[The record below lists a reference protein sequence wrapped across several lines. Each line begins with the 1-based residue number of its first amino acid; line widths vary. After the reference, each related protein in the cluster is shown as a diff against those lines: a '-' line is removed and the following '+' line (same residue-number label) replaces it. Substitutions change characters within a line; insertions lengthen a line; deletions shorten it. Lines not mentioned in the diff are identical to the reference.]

1 VSAAAASAS
10 RAAPPASAAL
20 VRLAGA
26 MAIAGNTV
34 REAIRSRLL
43 YTLLGFGILLIFA
56 GVLLSSLSYVETDRI
71 LQDVGFGAM
80 RLFGV
85 AIGLFVGVG
94 LIHKEVERR
103 TVYTILSKP
112 LSRSEFLL
120 GKFFGLAL
128 TVWMQLAI
136 MALAFAVVSRA
147 SGAPLG
153 SAHAAAFLL
162 LGVELLVVVA
172 IATFF
177 SAFTSPM
184 LSSLFAGGLWLVGN
198 LTRDLREIGSGS
210 ELASVREATAWL
222 YRLLPDLASFDLRLE
237 AAHGLPITATDVWL
251 PLLYG
256 ISYSAVV
263 LVLAVA
269 IFERRDF
276 R

>member
-1 VSAAAASAS
+1 MSAVTRVA
-10 RAAPPASAAL
+10 
-20 VRLAGA
+20 
-26 MAIAGNTV
+26 AIAGNTV

-43 YTLLGFGILLIFA
+43 YTLLGFALVMIGA
-56 GVLLSSLSYVETDRI
+56 GVLLSTLSYVESEKI
-71 LQDVGFGAM
+71 LQDVGFAAM

-85 AIGLFVGVG
+85 AIALFVGVG

-120 GKFFGLAL
+120 GKCAGLAL
-128 TVWMQLAI
+128 TVWMQLLV
-136 MALAFAVVSRA
+136 MALAFAGVSLA
-147 SGAPLG
+147 AGAPLG
-153 SAHAAAFLL
+153 AGHAAALL
-162 LGVELLVVVA
+162 LLAVELGVVVA

-184 LSSLFAGGLWLVGN
+184 LAALFAGGVWLVGN
-198 LTRDLREIGSGS
+198 LTRDLREIGAGS
-210 ELASVREATAWL
+210 PLVAVREATSWL
-222 YRLLPDLASFDLRLE
+222 YRVLPDLAGFNLSIE
-237 AAHGLPITATDVWL
+237 AVHGLPVAASDVWL
-251 PLLYG
+251 PLAYG
-256 ISYSAVV
+256 VAYGAVV